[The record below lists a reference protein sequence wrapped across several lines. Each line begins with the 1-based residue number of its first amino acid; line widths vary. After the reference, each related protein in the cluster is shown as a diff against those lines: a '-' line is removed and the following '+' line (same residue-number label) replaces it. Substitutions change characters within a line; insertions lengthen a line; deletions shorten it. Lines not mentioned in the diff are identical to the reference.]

1 MNNSYHIFPRK
12 SHAFPS
18 KSSNISKRKIPSSPV
33 ETSHLS
39 STPIWG
45 TAKETKCW
53 RTLPPSPISTRKT
66 RRDATKTDPWLIPWG
81 AEHRWDFIDFSGIKP
96 LGFDDFSWFFLGW
109 LMTWR
114 GDFTP
119 LFCHMEPKNRVW
131 KLTRDPRDFSC
142 TGWSH
147 KVRIPITLWC
157 RDHNPCWLMITGDYT
172 KPTFGGRSQ
181 SIKGIPVNQPS
192 FSEFLFSD
200 FADRSAPRLTI
211 PEKLTVGPEGTPHCF
226 SCLSPTLG
234 RVVLWK
240 LEGLKLTFFF
250 HGLASG
256 NQTMAW
262 VCH

>member
-1 MNNSYHIFPRK
+1 MNNSYHTFPRK
-12 SHAFPS
+12 SHVFPS

-39 STPIWG
+39 SPRF
-45 TAKETKCW
+45 EV
-53 RTLPPSPISTRKT
+53 LPRRRNAEELCRRAPSRQGKQGA
-66 RRDATKTDPWLIPWG
+66 DATKTDPWLIPWG

-172 KPTFGGRSQ
+172 
-181 SIKGIPVNQPS
+181 NQH
-192 FSEFLFSD
+192 LGKI
-200 FADRSAPRLTI
+200 TI
-211 PEKLTVGPEGTPHCF
+211 H
-226 SCLSPTLG
+226 
-234 RVVLWK
+234 
-240 LEGLKLTFFF
+240 
-250 HGLASG
+250 
-256 NQTMAW
+256 
-262 VCH
+262 